1 MCPNYII
8 GSILQFQVGLMEEKN
23 FLSSRLSEVLILKKL
38 IGQFDNVRNFVS
50 LVVFPLAF
58 LGFLYGY
65 LNDTFLVSS
74 TINGS
79 LFFIYLIALAGF
91 KKGNAF
97 FKSFAGLII
106 IILTLNL
113 TIQLGAIP
121 EKTLILFVILS
132 FIAFIG
138 QIPLTLATLAVFIAY
153 IWFEPEFSFGYI
165 QESYYQS
172 EIFSIENHLILY
184 AAFLA
189 HTVMLFLIDF
199 QMKIISKQ
207 AAVSVNSIDELG
219 GQFKV
224 RLKYAQ
230 EMSAGNLD
238 YKPEIL
244 KGDAMLEAL
253 YELNQNLSENAK
265 QEKRRNWSI
274 SGSAGM
280 GDVLR
285 KHVEDSDLLANVA
298 IKYLVQYLN
307 ANQGSFFFVNK
318 AGDEEG
324 SFLELKGTYAYDR
337 RKYIEK
343 KIRFG
348 QGMVGQVYL
357 EKELVYMKAVP
368 NDYVNITSGL
378 GDANPTEIVISPLK
392 VENEVVGV
400 IEIASFNN
408 FEDYQLEFLKTI
420 SETIGSALMSSKRNY
435 ETTRLLHESRQ
446 LTEEMKAQE
455 EEMRQNLEEL
465 EATQED
471 LQRKTKD
478 KDLFEEKLQ
487 SEQLFLRS
495 VIDSVPEAVY
505 VKDMDLKYILVNNL
519 FCKLTGRE
527 KEDLLGNRGENLF
540 PVDSPLYYKS
550 DEKSFREKKTTTSRG
565 YMDNPEGKSCEFQ
578 LTKNIFRGENNVEY
592 LIGSVTTIEV

>member
-1 MCPNYII
+1 
-8 GSILQFQVGLMEEKN
+8 MEEKN
-23 FLSSRLSEVLILKKL
+23 FLSFRLSEVLILQKL
-38 IGQFDNVRNFVS
+38 ISQFDNVRNFIS

-65 LNDTFLVSS
+65 LNDTFLISS
-74 TINGS
+74 IINGA
-79 LFFIYLIALAGF
+79 LFFIYLISLTGF
-91 KKGNAF
+91 KRDNIFLKYISG
-97 FKSFAGLII
+97 II
-106 IILTLNL
+106 IIVLTLNL
-113 TIQLGAIP
+113 TIQLGYLP
-121 EKTLILFVILS
+121 EKTLILLVVLS

-138 QIPLTLATLAVFIAY
+138 QIPLTLATLVIFITY
-153 IWFEPEFSFGYI
+153 IWYEPQFSFGFI
-165 QESYYQS
+165 KESYYQS
-172 EIFSIENHLILY
+172 ESFTIENHLLLY
-184 AAFLA
+184 AAFIVHA
-189 HTVMLFLIDF
+189 TMLILIDL

-207 AAVSVNSIDELG
+207 ATISINAISDLG
-219 GQFKV
+219 SQFKV

-230 EMSAGNLD
+230 EMSVGNLD

-244 KGDAMLEAL
+244 EGDDMLETL

-265 QEKRRNWSI
+265 QEKIRNWSI
-274 SGSAGM
+274 TGSAGI

-285 KHVEDSDLLANVA
+285 KYQEDSDLLTNEA

-307 ANQGSFFFVNK
+307 ANQGNFFSVDK
-318 AGDEEG
+318 TGDEDG
-324 SFLELKGTYAYDR
+324 PFLELKGTYAYER

-392 VENEVVGV
+392 IENEVVGV
-400 IEIASFNN
+400 IEIASFNV
-408 FEDYQLEFLKTI
+408 FEEYQLEFLKDI
-420 SETIGSALMSSKRNY
+420 SETIGSTLLSSRRNF
-435 ETTRLLHESRQ
+435 ETTRLLQESRQ

-478 KDLFEEKLQ
+478 KNSFEEKLK
-487 SEQLFLRS
+487 SKHLFLKN

-505 VKDMDLKYILVNNL
+505 VKDIDLNYILVNKL
-519 FCKLTGRE
+519 FCKLTGKK
-527 KEDLLGNRGENLF
+527 KEDLLDNKGENLF
-540 PVDSPLYYKS
+540 PEGSPLYYQT
-550 DEKSFREKKTTTSRG
+550 DEKIFIEKKTTTSQG
-565 YMDNPEGKSCEFQ
+565 SMDNAEGKSCSFQ
-578 LTKNIFRGENNVEY
+578 LTKNIFRGEDGIEY
-592 LIGSVTTIEV
+592 LMGSITIKDA